1 MKLFK
6 RKDKKREAILEAIRK
21 ATASGGCV
29 ILGETKDGT
38 RIILLG
44 RSIVASQLKEIAER
58 KGMEI

>member
-1 MKLFK
+1 MWFT
-6 RKDKKREAILEAIRK
+6 RKDKRREAILKAIQR
-21 ATASGGCV
+21 ANAAGGCV

-58 KGMEI
+58 KGVEI